1 MGSESQILCR
11 SQKSEGRRLQSPEYS
26 CLESRV
32 SREMIL
38 NDFCG
43 LGIEKIVEN
52 HEKIEI
58 LDRLV
63 NFLKFWKNDES
74 VKDFGFFMIL
84 NDFCGLGIENIV
96 ENHEKTEADIF
107 FSEAFR
113 SRH

>member
-1 MGSESQILCR
+1 MQKTEATEAGICQLGSESQILCR

-84 NDFCGLGIENIV
+84 NDA
-96 ENHEKTEADIF
+96 KKA
-107 FSEAFR
+107 
-113 SRH
+113 